1 VNIYLKQHFMFIGH
15 FGLGMVTKK
24 IAPKISLGTL
34 FMAVQFSDLIWPT
47 LLLLGVEKVVLHP
60 ESGGTRT
67 IEFTSYPFT
76 HSLSGALVLAILF
89 GTVYYVIRKN
99 FSNAI
104 ILGAAV
110 LSHWFLDL
118 IVHFH
123 DLPLSPASSVKV
135 GFGLWATMGGTLF
148 VELVL
153 FISGIVLYLRSTTP
167 LNAKARIIFWINMAL
182 LILVQVS
189 NFWGPPP
196 ASVNAL
202 AWSAQFQW
210 LFVVLAYWADNN
222 TKSQTT
228 KKTI

>member
-1 VNIYLKQHFMFIGH
+1 MFIGH

-60 ESGGTRT
+60 ELGGTRT
-67 IEFTSYPFT
+67 ITFTSYPFT
-76 HSLSGALVLAILF
+76 HSLVGALVLAVLF
-89 GTVYYVIRKN
+89 GTVYYVVKKN
-99 FSNAI
+99 FRNAL

-110 LSHWFLDL
+110 LSHWFLDF

-123 DLPLSPASSVKV
+123 DLPLFPASSVKV
-135 GFGLWATMGGTLF
+135 GLALWATIGGTLF
-148 VELVL
+148 VELIL

-167 LNAKARIIFWINMAL
+167 LNAKARIIFWINIL
-182 LILVQVS
+182 LLVSVQIS

-210 LFVVLAYWADNN
+210 LFVILAYWADNN
-222 TKSQTT
+222 TQSATTGKS
-228 KKTI
+228 IERF